1 VATVTRALVLWLV
14 LWLVPDPAQA
24 QTASE
29 RIVAGRTAYESLD
42 YDAAIVELEAAL
54 RVSSISPSERAR
66 ALETLAFALTVLDRE
81 SDARDRLRQLFA
93 LDPYYE
99 VREPTGSP
107 IIQSLV
113 DRVRSEVV
121 TDAALVPDLSVRL
134 ELPSSARADRPV
146 TTRVHLRGEG
156 ASRVAE
162 VRIRH
167 RGATEIDWA
176 SSSATADGTGFVV
189 EVPPLGRVEP
199 LELYAEARDAEGRL
213 LARSSGPLAPSV
225 LEVSEGSGGG
235 GGGENVLESW
245 WLWTIVGVVVV
256 GAGIG
261 IGVGASSDGQ
271 APSGTL
277 PPGRVVLP

>member
-1 VATVTRALVLWLV
+1 MAPLMRALSLVFVLGWLPSV
-14 LWLVPDPAQA
+14 VQA

-29 RIVAGRTAYESLD
+29 RIIAGRTAYESLD
-42 YDAAIVELEAAL
+42 YEAAIVELEAAL
-54 RVSSISPSERAR
+54 RIPSISPRERAR

-81 SDARDRLRQLFA
+81 GDARDRLRQLFA
-93 LDPYYE
+93 LDPYYD

-107 IIQSLV
+107 IIHSLV
-113 DRVRSEVV
+113 DRVRGEVV
-121 TDAALVPDLSVRL
+121 SDAALVSDVAVRL
-134 ELPSSARADRPV
+134 ELPSSARADRPI

-167 RGATEIDWA
+167 RAATEIDWA
-176 SSSATADGTGFVV
+176 STTARADGASFVADL
-189 EVPPLGRVEP
+189 PALGRAEP
-199 LELYAEARDAEGRL
+199 IELYAEAWDADGRL
-213 LARSSGPLAPSV
+213 LARSAGPLAPSV
-225 LEVSEGSGGG
+225 LEVAEASGSSGE
-235 GGGENVLESW
+235 ENVLESW

-256 GAGIG
+256 GAGVG
-261 IGVGASSDGQ
+261 IGVGVASGDGQ